1 MTHWQVETGMVGG
14 QKQMTLLPD
23 CDPEDLSATIE
34 DGREVWTI
42 SGRRARFKST
52 AIQLPAGWYRVR
64 GVMDCLDGGIMSP
77 GLRAEYADINYVG
90 ARYGLSEPGEDGTLG
105 ALIMLGADVVGL
117 TFLPGVAPATFRM
130 HSFTLQ
136 RVSRWRALR
145 LMLAHDRS
153 DGSIW
158 LTIKRSG
165 RFLRNVL
172 RDGVSQ
178 GGAALFGDYA
188 RRLSTRGSNDYAT
201 WIRRYERFGSGGVRC
216 VHAHLP
222 GGAHALAGE
231 HNACGRWREC
241 RRARQRRRDH
251 HLPHG
256 MPYGAS
262 TSSVAV

>member
-1 MTHWQVETGMVGG
+1 MTHWQVETGTVGG

-23 CDPEDLSATIE
+23 CDAEDLSAIIE

-136 RVSRWRALR
+136 RVSRWHALR
-145 LMLAHDRS
+145 LMLGHDRS
-153 DGSIW
+153 DLRRSDIETDDQILVFLGLAHPFLPVT
-158 LTIKRSG
+158 LTVAL
-165 RFLRNVL
+165 RFL
-172 RDGVSQ
+172 
-178 GGAALFGDYA
+178 GGFASS
-188 RRLSTRGSNDYAT
+188 R
-201 WIRRYERFGSGGVRC
+201 IRTANPFE
-216 VHAHLP
+216 
-222 GGAHALAGE
+222 
-231 HNACGRWREC
+231 
-241 RRARQRRRDH
+241 
-251 HLPHG
+251 
-256 MPYGAS
+256 
-262 TSSVAV
+262 